1 MFKNILIPT
10 DGSELSQKG
19 VTQGV
24 ALAKSLGAKVTAFF
38 AAPPATPI
46 VYRDHLPVGY
56 STPGEHETLIEKAA
70 AKYLGIVE
78 KAAKKARVAYEGVH
92 VTSDYPE
99 EAILKVAKQEK
110 VRPDR
115 HRHARP
121 GRPARHVHRERHAE
135 GSQSVEDT
143 GTGAAIAA
151 PASRHSV
158 PRRKSAVASF
168 SFT

>member
-10 DGSELSQKG
+10 DGSELSQKA

-56 STPGEHETLIEKAA
+56 ATPGEHKTMIEKATAKHLGVVERA
-70 AKYLGIVE
+70 A
-78 KAAKKARVAYEGVH
+78 AKARVAYEGVH

-99 EAILKVAKQEK
+99 EAILKIAQKKKCDLIVIATHGQGGLRGVFIGSVTQK
-110 VRPDR
+110 VLN
-115 HRHARP
+115 
-121 GRPARHVHRERHAE
+121 
-135 GSQSVEDT
+135 QSKIPVLVL
-143 GTGAAIAA
+143 
-151 PASRHSV
+151 R
-158 PRRKSAVASF
+158 
-168 SFT
+168 